1 MNINIKEVEHVA
13 ELARLNLS
21 EEEKQL
27 YTRQFN
33 VILEHIDKF
42 NELDLEKVEPTTYV
56 QPLKN
61 VLRADMAVSSEKKLL
76 EEVLKQAPDREG
88 GLFKVPPVLE

>member
-1 MNINIKEVEHVA
+1 MNISIKEVEHVA

-21 EEEKQL
+21 EAEKQL

-33 VILEHIDKF
+33 VILKHIDKL
-42 NELDLEKVEPTTYV
+42 NELDLENVGPTTYV

-61 VLRADMAVSSEKKLL
+61 VLRVDMAVSSEKKLL
-76 EEVLKQAPDREG
+76 EEVLKQAPDSED